1 MKIIISERQ
10 QELLTEK
17 FTEESLRKFLYSF
30 WDIQKREGETP
41 HLSEDIYDITGIR
54 KNTNED
60 FQLIRPIWYEY
71 NGGFKNLVEKLKNEI
86 DGEVYDLKSSW
97 GNLDTRIEVIEVNPF
112 GKLGENFGVDIF
124 VYVDDQGTMN
134 FNVFEEGTDNEIEVN
149 DTIEAAYLEAQGNYE
164 TGDLIAYL
172 RSEVYDFFY
181 EKLEKYG
188 IPIDVD
194 LDLKEI

>member
-1 MKIIISERQ
+1 MKIIITESQ
-10 QELLTEK
+10 YNKLTEEK
-17 FTEESLRKFLYSF
+17 LQKLCYTVWNQQKKRGEE
-30 WDIQKREGETP
+30 P
-41 HLSEDIYDITGIR
+41 HLDEVIYDISGIR

-60 FQLIRPIWYEY
+60 FQVIRPIWYEY

-86 DGEVYDLKSSW
+86 DGEIYDLKSDW
-97 GNLDTRIEVIEVNPF
+97 GNLDTRIEVIEVNQF
-112 GKLGENFGVDIF
+112 GRLGEDFGVDIF
-124 VYVDDQGTMN
+124 VYVDDQGTMD

-164 TGDLIAYL
+164 TGDLLAYL

-181 EKLEKYG
+181 KKLEKYG

-194 LDLKEI
+194 LDLKEF

>member
-1 MKIIISERQ
+1 MKIIITESQ
-10 QELLTEK
+10 YNKLTEEK
-17 FTEESLRKFLYSF
+17 LQKLCYTVWNQQKKRGEE
-30 WDIQKREGETP
+30 P
-41 HLSEDIYDITGIR
+41 HLDEVIYDISGIR

-86 DGEVYDLKSSW
+86 DGEIYDLKSDW
-97 GNLDTRIEVIEVNPF
+97 GNLDTRIEVIYVTQF
-112 GKLGENFGVDIF
+112 GRLGEDFGVDIF
-124 VYVDDQGTMN
+124 VYVDDQGTMD

-149 DTIEAAYLEAQGNYE
+149 DTIEAAYLESQGNYE
-164 TGDLIAYL
+164 TGDLLAYL

-181 EKLEKYG
+181 KKLEKYG

-194 LDLKEI
+194 LDLKEF

>member
-1 MKIIISERQ
+1 MKIIITESQ
-10 QELLTEK
+10 YNKLTEEK
-17 FTEESLRKFLYSF
+17 LQKLCYTVWNQQKKRGEE
-30 WDIQKREGETP
+30 P
-41 HLSEDIYDITGIR
+41 HLDEVIYDISGIR

-86 DGEVYDLKSSW
+86 DGEIYDLKSDW
-97 GNLDTRIEVIEVNPF
+97 GNLDTRIEVIEVNRF
-112 GKLGENFGVDIF
+112 GRLGEDFGVDIF
-124 VYVDDQGTMN
+124 VYVDSNGTMN

-181 EKLEKYG
+181 KKLEKYG

-194 LDLKEI
+194 LDLKEF

>member
-1 MKIIISERQ
+1 MKIIITESQ
-10 QELLTEK
+10 YNKLTEEK
-17 FTEESLRKFLYSF
+17 LQKLCYTVWNQQKKRGEE
-30 WDIQKREGETP
+30 P
-41 HLSEDIYDITGIR
+41 HLDEVIYDISGIR

-71 NGGFKNLVEKLKNEI
+71 NGGFNNLVEKLKNEI
-86 DGEVYDLKSSW
+86 DGEIYDLKSDW
-97 GNLDTRIEVIEVNPF
+97 GSLDTRIEVIEVTPF

-124 VYVDDQGTMN
+124 VYVDSNGTMN

-181 EKLEKYG
+181 KKLEKYG

>member
-1 MKIIISERQ
+1 MKIIITESQ
-10 QELLTEK
+10 YNKLTEDN
-17 FTEESLRKFLYSF
+17 LRKLCYTV
-30 WDIQKREGETP
+30 WNQQKKRGEEP
-41 HLSEDIYDITGIR
+41 HLDEVIYDISGIR

-86 DGEVYDLKSSW
+86 DGEIYDLKSDW
-97 GNLDTRIEVIEVNPF
+97 GNLDTRIEVIEVNQF
-112 GKLGENFGVDIF
+112 GRLGENFGVFIF

-134 FNVFEEGTDNEIEVN
+134 FNMYEEGTDNQIEVN
-149 DTIEAAYLEAQGNYE
+149 NTIEAAYLEAQGNYE
-164 TGDLIAYL
+164 TGDLLGYL

-181 EKLEKYG
+181 KKLEKYG

-194 LDLKEI
+194 VDLTKL